1 MYRAVLTAAL
11 MTLSAAPA
19 FASSCSPAGGLT
31 PGGFIYAT
39 SQSAGGLDASQST
52 AYGVTTDING
62 VGIGGTISG
71 GTLSFCFPNLAGVSP
86 NVEITVSEASPLR
99 DSNNHPI
106 ASFKFIVNGT
116 PYTSQITYAISN
128 DGLEDSSITATLDL
142 ALNAGVTY
150 SLGIVDLI
158 QIDPGSTFGPGNVPI
173 TGQYRGY
180 SEVGISVQSLN
191 DVDLPEPASLV
202 LFGASLAGLASARR
216 RRA

>member
-11 MTLSAAPA
+11 MALSAAPA

-39 SQSAGGLDASQST
+39 SQSAGGLDAGQST
-52 AYGVTTDING
+52 AYGVTTDVNG

-99 DSNNHPI
+99 DSNNHSI

-116 PYTSQITYAISN
+116 PYTSQITYSIAN
-128 DGLEDSSITATLDL
+128 DGFDYSSITATLDL

-158 QIDPGSTFGPGNVPI
+158 QIDPGSSFGGVPI

-202 LFGASLAGLASARR
+202 LFGASLAGLLSARR